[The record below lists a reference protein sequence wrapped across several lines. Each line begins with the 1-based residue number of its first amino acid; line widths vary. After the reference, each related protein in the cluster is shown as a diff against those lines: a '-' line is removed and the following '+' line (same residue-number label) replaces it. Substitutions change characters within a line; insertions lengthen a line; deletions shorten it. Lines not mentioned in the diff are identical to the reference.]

1 MAKPKTE
8 STALAIPEEL
18 KTKVD
23 VAREKLLAKKRE
35 ITEKRQSLAGKSESE
50 QSGYLQK
57 YGDSDKV
64 NHDHVARVGELMGNL
79 AVVRQ
84 RMGGGTYSG
93 DSRATKIVED
103 AIKKLGEVQGLLT
116 TAAAATMAQ
125 SLFPDRYN
133 SSRDEF
139 KEQLRDIDQ
148 ELANLKRLKKAE
160 DVDEI
165 EQVLESAEATLE
177 QIDEEDVA

>member
-1 MAKPKTE
+1 MAKPKE
-8 STALAIPEEL
+8 STALAIPDEV
-18 KTKVD
+18 KAKIDATR
-23 VAREKLLAKKRE
+23 AKLLAKKKE

-50 QSGYLQK
+50 QSSYLQK

-84 RMGGGTYSG
+84 RMGGQAYGEG
-93 DSRATKIVED
+93 ARATKIVED

-133 SSRDEF
+133 SSRDDF
-139 KEQLRDIDQ
+139 KDQLREIDT
-148 ELANLKRLKKAE
+148 ELQNLNRLKKAE
-160 DVDEI
+160 DVDEV
-165 EQVLESAEATLE
+165 EQVLESAEVVLE
-177 QIDEEDVA
+177 DLDADEDVA